1 MSVVH
6 VDVVGEVIG
15 ELAALAPP
23 LYLGRRVGVHVAR
36 NVVRLARPH
45 EHDAVAIS
53 RHARLVCN
61 VKTEKF
67 SPNSLPSVGP
77 GADPGVQAV
86 SAQVT

>member
-1 MSVVH
+1 MRVVH

-36 NVVRLARPH
+36 NVVLLARPH

-67 SPNSLPSVGP
+67 SPTRYRALGP
-77 GADPGVQAV
+77 ELIPVYRQ
-86 SAQVT
+86 SARR